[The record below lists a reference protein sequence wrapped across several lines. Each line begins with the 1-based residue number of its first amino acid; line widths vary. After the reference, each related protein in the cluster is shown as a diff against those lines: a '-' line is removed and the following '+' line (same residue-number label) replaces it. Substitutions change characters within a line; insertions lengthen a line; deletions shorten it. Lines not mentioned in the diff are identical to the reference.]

1 MANPNPSIQV
11 QTHSLYDSI
20 EEMLLPENLQTVLAR
35 PVSDVRIREFSS
47 VDGRSGSLLSSVDID
62 GDRFVLKRFAPET
75 DLVMRLTDDLHAR
88 SVDLW
93 VDGIFDRLPPQLVHG
108 VVACSLDGKGRAI
121 LLEDFT
127 GSLLPAHEERLNER
141 DNEIVLGALA
151 ALHATFW
158 EDEAALGQRSLC
170 NLLNRFGPFN
180 PGILT
185 SDSVQTSQIAP
196 IILEGWKLL
205 PSLINPHVAHLLE
218 TLQQDLSPLCRA
230 LQRFPQTLLHGDW
243 HHGNLGLLRD
253 PEPRVIA
260 LDWGFVGVGP
270 PALDLAEYLAIGA
283 MRLPGSKE
291 ETIETYRRALSIRL
305 GSRFDKS
312 WWRPQLEL
320 ALLGEFLRLGWNK
333 ALIAVNDPHPAT
345 RQRERAEIAWW
356 AEHAV
361 LGARWL

>member
-1 MANPNPSIQV
+1 
-11 QTHSLYDSI
+11 
-20 EEMLLPENLQTVLAR
+20 MLLPETLQSTLGR
-35 PVSDVRIREFSS
+35 PVSDVRILEFSS
-47 VDGRSGSLLSSVDID
+47 VDGRSGGLLSSVHVD

-93 VDGIFDRLPPQLVHG
+93 VSGIFDRLPPQIVHG

-127 GSLLPAHEERLNER
+127 GSLLQAHEERLNER
-141 DNEIVLGALA
+141 DNEIVLGGLA
-151 ALHATFW
+151 ALHAAFW
-158 EDEAALGQRSLC
+158 EDDAVLGQRSLC
-170 NLLNRFGPFN
+170 SLLNRYGLFT
-180 PGILT
+180 PGALT
-185 SDSVQTSQIAP
+185 SDSVKGSAIAP
-196 IILEGWKLL
+196 IMLEGWKLL

-218 TLQQDLSPLCRA
+218 TLQQDLSPLCRS

-243 HHGNLGLLRD
+243 HHGNLGLLRG

-283 MRLPGSKE
+283 MRLPGSKDE
-291 ETIETYRRALSIRL
+291 SIETYRRALSIQL
-305 GSRFDKS
+305 GSRFDES

-320 ALLGEFLRLGWNK
+320 ALLGEFLRFSWNK
-333 ALIAVNDPHPAT
+333 ALTAVNDPHPEN
-345 RQRERAEIAWW
+345 RRRERAEIAWW